1 MRLSLFNDKIF
12 KLHNDYAGLQFMLR
26 NSADNQFTKLRV
38 IDTINDK
45 PLCEMKFEL
54 ISYTSGWGE
63 YDSLNFGVQ
72 LVNWCYLCDRSEF
85 SKLDLSIINNI
96 VETFDGE

>member
-26 NSADNQFTKLRV
+26 NSADNRFTKLRV

-45 PLCEMKFEL
+45 PLCEIKFEL
-54 ISYTSGWGE
+54 FSDTSSWGD
-63 YDSLNFGVQ
+63 YDSLNFYVQ

-85 SKLDLSIINNI
+85 SKLELSIINNI